1 MQLPYSKKID
11 MIVMRLIKGSQLA
24 SYKVSFIYIYVTGSF
39 LKIVFLIFNL
49 CIIVDETL
57 SLTEEVDI
65 LWKKFIENAAQLDE
79 ALLRLFG
86 IG

>member
-1 MQLPYSKKID
+1 MGGKAVNL
-11 MIVMRLIKGSQLA
+11 L
-24 SYKVSFIYIYVTGSF
+24 SYKVSFIYIYVTESF
-39 LKIVFLIFNL
+39 LILKIVFLIFNL